1 MSEIAEFTRHLGH
14 YLQPPDVA
22 LVERAFA
29 FSEQAH
35 QGQFRKSGEP
45 YISHPLAVASILS
58 QWRLDAQGLAA
69 ALLHD
74 VMEDSGIT
82 KNEIETSFGKPVAE
96 MVDGVSKLDQI
107 EFQTREDAQAE
118 NFRKMLL
125 AMAQDVR
132 VILIKLAD
140 RLHNMRTLDAM
151 APTHRERIARE
162 TLDIYAPIANRLGLN
177 ALYLELQEL
186 SFKHL
191 HPARY
196 RVLAKAIKAARGN
209 RREVMNRI
217 LQSIRDGLKDADI
230 AATVSG
236 REKTIYSVYKKMR
249 EKRYTFSQVFDIY
262 GVRVLVKDTTA
273 CYAALGVLHN
283 LYKPIP
289 GKFKDYVAIP
299 KANGYQS
306 LHTTLFGPFGT
317 PLEAQIRTQD
327 MHRIA
332 ESGVAAHWLYKAGGE
347 LDIAEAQEQTHRWLQ
362 SLLEIQSESR
372 DSKEFLEHVKG
383 DLFPDAIY
391 VFTPKGKI
399 MALPLGATPVDFAYA
414 VHTDIGHHCT
424 AARINYELMPLRTEL
439 KNGDQ
444 VEIITSA
451 SARPNPSW
459 LGFVATGKA
468 RSRIRHF
475 LKSLQQRESALL
487 GERML
492 EQALTSLKV
501 PPASV
506 TWERWEALAREYGA
520 KGQTEI
526 LADIGLGKRLSFVVA
541 QALTRSRRPR
551 RRRAGADA
559 CQARRSAASRC
570 RGRRDPVRQVLPAD
584 PGGRDHRPFSPRAG
598 PDGAYP
604 RLHHAQEGQGRQRS
618 DCRRRMGAGDR
629 RRIRSRHPAAG
640 GRRARPARASRHGH
654 RGRRCEHRISVDGA
668 ARRGPCRR
676 DVLQRPGARP
686 QTSRQRHAGVAPH
699 PRGQARDACAHVVS
713 QRSTGRKRK
722 RPGVP
727 GRRRERV
734 RVRRF
739 ETRAAS
745 AARPTHA
752 FHA

>member
-14 YLQPPDVA
+14 YLPAPDVA

-29 FSEQAH
+29 FSESAH

-45 YISHPLAVASILS
+45 YITHPLAVASILS

-74 VMEDSGIT
+74 VMEDTSVT
-82 KNEIETSFGKPVAE
+82 KTEIETSFGKPVAD

-107 EFQTREDAQAE
+107 EFQSREDAQAE
-118 NFRKMLL
+118 SFRKMLL

-191 HPARY
+191 NPIRY
-196 RVLAKAIKAARGN
+196 RVLAKAIKSARGN

-217 LQSIRDGLKDADI
+217 LNSIREGLKHEGI

-236 REKTIYSVYKKMR
+236 REKTVYSVYKKMR

-262 GVRVLVKDTTA
+262 GVRVLVKDTNA
-273 CYAALGVLHN
+273 CYAALGVLHR

-317 PLEAQIRTQD
+317 PLEAQLRTQD

-332 ESGVAAHWLYKAGGE
+332 EAGVAAHWLYKTGE
-347 LDIAEAQEQTHRWLQ
+347 LDIAEAQLQTHRWLQ
-362 SLLEIQSESR
+362 SLLEIQSESG
-372 DSKEFLEHVKG
+372 DSKEFLEHIKG
-383 DLFPDAIY
+383 DLFPEEIY

-399 MALPLGATPVDFAYA
+399 MALPRGATAVDFAYG

-439 KNGDQ
+439 KSGDQ
-444 VEIITSA
+444 VEIITSPT
-451 SARPNPSW
+451 ARPNPSW
-459 LGFVATGKA
+459 LNFVATGKA

-475 LKSLQQRESALL
+475 LKSLQQRESAVL

-492 EQALTSLKV
+492 EQALASLKM
-501 PPASV
+501 PAESI

-520 KGQTEI
+520 KGRLDI
-526 LADIGLGKRLSFVVA
+526 LADIGVGKRLSFVVA
-541 QALTRSRRPR
+541 QALTRAANRGGDEPVAHATKPAALQLRGVEGVAIQYGKCCRPIPGDAIVGQFRRSQGLMVHTRDCQSLRKGRVDTDQIVDVEWAPEVIGVFEAGIR
-551 RRRAGADA
+551 LLVSDQRGLLARLATEIADAGANIEYVSME
-559 CQARRSAASRC
+559 R
-570 RGRRDPVRQVLPAD
+570 
-584 PGGRDHRPFSPRAG
+584 
-598 PDGAYP
+598 PDG
-604 RLHHAQEGQGRQRS
+604 
-618 DCRRRMGAGDR
+618 D
-629 RRIRSRHPAAG
+629 
-640 GRRARPARASRHGH
+640 
-654 RGRRCEHRISVDGA
+654 SV
-668 ARRGPCRR
+668 
-676 DVLQRPGARP
+676 
-686 QTSRQRHAGVAPH
+686 VAM
-699 PRGQARDACAHVVS
+699 
-713 QRSTGRKRK
+713 
-722 RPGVP
+722 
-727 GRRRERV
+727 
-734 RVRRF
+734 
-739 ETRAAS
+739 
-745 AARPTHA
+745 
-752 FHA
+752 

>member
-14 YLQPPDVA
+14 YLQAPDVA

-29 FSEQAH
+29 FSEEAH

-45 YISHPLAVASILS
+45 YITHPLAVASILS

-74 VMEDSGIT
+74 VMEDTSVT
-82 KNEIETSFGKPVAE
+82 KTQIETSFGKPVAD
-96 MVDGVSKLDQI
+96 MVDGVSKLDHI
-107 EFQTREDAQAE
+107 EFQSREDQQAE
-118 NFRKMLL
+118 SFRKMLL

-151 APTHRERIARE
+151 AATHRERIARE

-177 ALYLELQEL
+177 ALFIELQEL

-191 HPARY
+191 YPMRY
-196 RVLAKAIKAARGN
+196 RILARAIKAARGN

-217 LQSIRDGLKDADI
+217 LQSIREGLKLADI
-230 AATVSG
+230 TAQVTG
-236 REKTIYSVYKKMR
+236 REKSVYSVYKKMR
-249 EKRYTFSQVFDIY
+249 EKHYTFSQVFDIY
-262 GVRVLVKDTTA
+262 GVRVLVKDATA
-273 CYAALGVLHN
+273 CYASLGVLHS

-327 MHRIA
+327 MHRVA
-332 ESGVAAHWLYKAGGE
+332 EAGVAAHWLYKTGGE
-347 LDIAEAQEQTHRWLQ
+347 LDLSEAQQQTHRWLQ
-362 SLLEIQSESR
+362 SLLEIGSESR

-399 MALPLGATPVDFAYA
+399 MALPRGATAVDFAYA

-444 VEIITSA
+444 VEVLTSPT
-451 SARPNPSW
+451 ARPNPSW
-459 LGFVATGKA
+459 LSFVATGKA

-475 LKSLQQRESALL
+475 LKSLQQRESAAL

-492 EQALTSLKV
+492 EQALASLKV
-501 PPASV
+501 PSESITA
-506 TWERWEALAREYGA
+506 ERWDALLREYGA
-520 KGQTEI
+520 KTKAEV
-526 LADIGLGKRLSFVVA
+526 LADIGQGKRLSFVVA
-541 QALTRSRRPR
+541 QALIRAFS
-551 RRRAGADA
+551 RAG
-559 CQARRSAASRC
+559 
-570 RGRRDPVRQVLPAD
+570 
-584 PGGRDHRPFSPRAG
+584 
-598 PDGAYP
+598 
-604 RLHHAQEGQGRQRS
+604 
-618 DCRRRMGAGDR
+618 GAGEE
-629 RRIRSRHPAAG
+629 P
-640 GRRARPARASRHGH
+640 
-654 RGRRCEHRISVDGA
+654 
-668 ARRGPCRR
+668 
-676 DVLQRPGARP
+676 
-686 QTSRQRHAGVAPH
+686 
-699 PRGQARDACAHVVS
+699 
-713 QRSTGRKRK
+713 
-722 RPGVP
+722 
-727 GRRRERV
+727 
-734 RVRRF
+734 
-739 ETRAAS
+739 
-745 AARPTHA
+745 
-752 FHA
+752 

>member
-1 MSEIAEFTRHLGH
+1 MSETAEFTRPLGH
-14 YLQPPDVA
+14 YLNQPEIA
-22 LVERAFA
+22 LVESAFA
-29 FSEQAH
+29 FSDAAH
-35 QGQFRKSGEP
+35 QGQYRKSGEP
-45 YISHPLAVASILS
+45 FITHPLAVASILS
-58 QWRLDAQGLAA
+58 EWRLDAQGICA

-74 VMEDSGIT
+74 VMEDTAVS
-82 KNEIETSFGKPVAE
+82 KAEIEEQFGKTVAA

-107 EFQTREDAQAE
+107 EFQSREEAQAE

-177 ALYLELQEL
+177 ALFIELQEL

-191 HPARY
+191 YPMRY
-196 RVLAKAIKAARGN
+196 RILARAIKAARGN

-217 LQSIRDGLKDADI
+217 LQSIRDGLKEADI

-273 CYAALGVLHN
+273 CYAALGVLHH

-289 GKFKDYVAIP
+289 GKFKDYIAIP

-317 PLEAQIRTQD
+317 PLEAQIRTHD

-332 ESGVAAHWLYKAGGE
+332 EAGVAAHWLYKQGGT
-347 LDIAEAQEQTHRWLQ
+347 LDLAEAQRETHRWLQ

-372 DSKEFLEHVKG
+372 DSKEFLEHIKG
-383 DLFPDAIY
+383 DLFPEEIY

-399 MALPLGATPVDFAYA
+399 MALPRGATAVDFAYG

-439 KNGDQ
+439 KSGDQ
-444 VEIITSA
+444 VEIITA
-451 SARPNPSW
+451 PAARPNPSW
-459 LGFVATGKA
+459 LNFVGTGKA

-475 LKSLQQRESALL
+475 LKSLQHRESAAL

-492 EQALTSLKV
+492 EQALASLK
-501 PPASV
+501 ALSGSI
-506 TWERWEALAREYGA
+506 TAERWDALLREYGA
-520 KGQTEI
+520 KTKTEV
-526 LADIGLGKRLSFVVA
+526 LADIGQGKRLSFVVA
-541 QALTRSRRPR
+541 QAL
-551 RRRAGADA
+551 
-559 CQARRSAASRC
+559 
-570 RGRRDPVRQVLPAD
+570 
-584 PGGRDHRPFSPRAG
+584 
-598 PDGAYP
+598 
-604 RLHHAQEGQGRQRS
+604 
-618 DCRRRMGAGDR
+618 
-629 RRIRSRHPAAG
+629 
-640 GRRARPARASRHGH
+640 ARPA
-654 RGRRCEHRISVDGA
+654 
-668 ARRGPCRR
+668 ARPADEAPSGSTSGST
-676 DVLQRPGARP
+676 RPGALQLRGVEGVAIQYSKCCRP
-686 QTSRQRHAGVAPH
+686 IPGDVIVGQFRRGQGLFVHTRDCLTLRKGKVDTDQVVDVEWASQVDGVFEAGVRLLVDDQ
-699 PRGQARDACAHVVS
+699 RGLLARLATEIADAGANIEYVSMERPDGDHVVNMFFSVQVRDRVHLAHVM
-713 QRSTGRKRK
+713 RAL
-722 RPGVP
+722 
-727 GRRRERV
+727 RRIPE
-734 RVRRF
+734 VRRVH
-739 ETRAAS
+739 RA
-745 AARPTHA
+745 RT
-752 FHA
+752 